1 MTTQIHVLGE
11 RLYFV
16 HDVRHVICYRS
27 FKNVTF
33 TVQSLLMSLNNRPP
47 TILQE
52 KCENL
57 FCTGPYNCW
66 KYENDVLGNGGEMN
80 L

>member
-1 MTTQIHVLGE
+1 M
-11 RLYFV
+11 Y
-16 HDVRHVICYRS
+16 VRGYLQGSENGRV
-27 FKNVTF
+27 VTI
-33 TVQSLLMSLNNRPP
+33 VNNRPP

-52 KCENL
+52 KCKNL

-66 KYENDVLGNGGEMN
+66 KYENDVLGNGGKMN